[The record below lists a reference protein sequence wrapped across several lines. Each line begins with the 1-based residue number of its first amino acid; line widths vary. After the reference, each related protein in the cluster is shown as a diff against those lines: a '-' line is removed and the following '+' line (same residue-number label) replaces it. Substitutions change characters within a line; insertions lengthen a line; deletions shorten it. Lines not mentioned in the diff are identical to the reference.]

1 MPPMSDPKTVWGQL
15 KASASL
21 AKGLLLD
28 KVIAKK
34 DITTL
39 LGSGF
44 LEIEVRE
51 ANKST
56 ERYLILKSRGGDAT
70 VFVPLDEPAAKEL
83 VHFIEQS
90 FLSRQ
95 A

>member
-1 MPPMSDPKTVWGQL
+1 MPNPKTAWGQL

-34 DITTL
+34 DITSL

-51 ANKST
+51 ASKPT
-56 ERYLILKSRGGDAT
+56 ERYLIVKSRGGDAT

-83 VHFIEQS
+83 VDFIEQS
-90 FLSRQ
+90 FLNPQ
-95 A
+95 AR